1 MSEYATLRKESIM
14 IWNQEAREESAL
26 GRFEIMCEM
35 YIKVSD
41 EVKELILSFLSDE
54 EKETFLKGCGLYH
67 LFTDPTF
74 YRATQA
80 ALAEQLY
87 NEFNAE

>member
-1 MSEYATLRKESIM
+1 M
-14 IWNQEAREESAL
+14 IRNQEAREESAY

-35 YIKVSD
+35 YIKGSD
-41 EVKELILSFLSDE
+41 EAKEIILSFLSDE
-54 EKETFLKGCGLYH
+54 EKEIFLKGCGLYH
-67 LFTDPTF
+67 LFTDPAF
-74 YRATQA
+74 YRATKA